1 MEEADS
7 NLLEIEKN
15 ILTADLSLVDM
26 KINEILHILAKF
38 HSVNPQKT
46 KSEYKSNLAKLFCR
60 FFGYNPELMEYLM
73 KLFNPHECHSFL
85 ESMDSP
91 RPMTI
96 RLNTLKTR
104 KQELVKALTSRG
116 VNLEDLDESFKV
128 GLKINASKVP
138 IGATP
143 EYLAGHYM
151 LQSASSWLPV
161 MALGPRPGDYVL
173 DMTAAPGGKTTHIG
187 QLMANQGVIVAN
199 DVKKERTKALFYNVQ
214 RMGITNC
221 IVTNYDGRKMPKSM
235 KNFDRVL
242 LDAPCTGLGVI
253 SRDPSIKTNR
263 TMRDIYR
270 AGHLQRELLR
280 AAIDHCK
287 VGGVIVYSTCSVAV
301 EENEAVVDYAV
312 KNRFVRIEDTGIN
325 IDSKI
330 YTKFGENR
338 FHDRI
343 KYCLRVF
350 PHMHNLDG
358 FFVCKLK
365 KLRDGAK
372 GKEGEEQQRKVE
384 ELRVKNKKNSK
395 LAKKEKKK
403 RIKKLKNKLGKTSP
417 SEIVEET
424 EGPSQP
430 ELSSETAD
438 KTQESPQN
446 DKLGVAQIRIANS
459 EQTNQ
464 EKVESLKS
472 KQKQISAKPVLKKV
486 KKVKKKIVK
495 KVVKVKKKVKK
506 NDASTGKKIV
516 KKTKTVKAVPKKK
529 KKIRI
534 KVVNNKK

>member
-15 ILTADLSLVDM
+15 ILTADLSLVNM
-26 KINEILHILAKF
+26 KIHEILHILAKY
-38 HSVNPQKT
+38 HQLNPQKT
-46 KSEYKSNLAKLFCR
+46 KSEYKTNLAKLYCR

-161 MALGPRPGDYVL
+161 MALAPRPGDYVL
-173 DMTAAPGGKTTHIG
+173 DMAAAPGGKTTHIG
-187 QLMANQGVIVAN
+187 QIMGNEGVIVAN
-199 DVKKERTKALFYNVQ
+199 DLKKARTRALFYNVQ

-235 KNFDRVL
+235 KNFDRVM

-287 VGGVIVYSTCSVAV
+287 VGGVVVYSTCSIAV

-312 KNRFVRIEDTGIN
+312 RTRHVRIEDTGVN
-325 IDSKI
+325 IDSRI

-365 KLRDGAK
+365 KLRDGPK
-372 GKEGEEQQRKVE
+372 GKEGEEEKQKVE
-384 ELRVKNKKNSK
+384 ELRKKNKINSK
-395 LAKKEKKK
+395 NIKKEK
-403 RIKKLKNKLGKTSP
+403 IKK
-417 SEIVEET
+417 I
-424 EGPSQP
+424 
-430 ELSSETAD
+430 
-438 KTQESPQN
+438 
-446 DKLGVAQIRIANS
+446 
-459 EQTNQ
+459 
-464 EKVESLKS
+464 
-472 KQKQISAKPVLKKV
+472 
-486 KKVKKKIVK
+486 KKI
-495 KVVKVKKKVKK
+495 K
-506 NDASTGKKIV
+506 NQLKERGIFRFVEIYRTFKLILSFGKRR
-516 KKTKTVKAVPKKK
+516 KTKE
-529 KKIRI
+529 
-534 KVVNNKK
+534 

>member
-1 MEEADS
+1 MENQGEEEEEFYEEEELIEEEMDPNQEYGEEEEYGEEGNSIIQDVPMPMNPEDS

-15 ILTADLSLVDM
+15 IMTADLSLVNM
-26 KINEILHILAKF
+26 KIHEILHILARY
-38 HSVNPQKT
+38 HTINPQKS
-46 KSEYKSNLAKLFCR
+46 KSEYKTNLARLYCR

-104 KQELVKALTSRG
+104 KQELLKSLTSRG
-116 VNLEDLDESFKV
+116 VNIEELDESFKV
-128 GLKINASKVP
+128 GLKVNASKVP

-161 MALGPRPGDYVL
+161 MALAPKPGDYVL
-173 DMTAAPGGKTTHIG
+173 DMAAAPGGKTTHIG
-187 QLMANQGVIVAN
+187 QILANQGVIVAN
-199 DVKKERTKALFYNVQ
+199 DLKKERTRALFYNLQ

-221 IVTNYDGRKMPKSM
+221 IVTNYDGRKMPKSL

-253 SRDPSIKTNR
+253 SRDPTIKTNR

-287 VGGVIVYSTCSVAV
+287 VGGTIVYSTCSIAV

-312 KNRFVRIEDTGIN
+312 RSRYVRIEDTGIN

-338 FHDRI
+338 FNDRI

-365 KLRDGAK
+365 KLKDGPK
-372 GKEGEEQQRKVE
+372 GKEGEAEQ
-384 ELRVKNKKNSK
+384 
-395 LAKKEKKK
+395 EK
-403 RIKKLKNKLGKTSP
+403 INTLKNKNK
-417 SEIVEET
+417 
-424 EGPSQP
+424 
-430 ELSSETAD
+430 
-438 KTQESPQN
+438 QESKMQ
-446 DKLGVAQIRIANS
+446 K
-459 EQTNQ
+459 
-464 EKVESLKS
+464 
-472 KQKQISAKPVLKKV
+472 KQKAKKIKNLKYKQKV
-486 KKVKKKIVK
+486 K
-495 KVVKVKKKVKK
+495 
-506 NDASTGKKIV
+506 G
-516 KKTKTVKAVPKKK
+516 
-529 KKIRI
+529 
-534 KVVNNKK
+534 NNKFFLCMLNYRRIIKRKRERDCR